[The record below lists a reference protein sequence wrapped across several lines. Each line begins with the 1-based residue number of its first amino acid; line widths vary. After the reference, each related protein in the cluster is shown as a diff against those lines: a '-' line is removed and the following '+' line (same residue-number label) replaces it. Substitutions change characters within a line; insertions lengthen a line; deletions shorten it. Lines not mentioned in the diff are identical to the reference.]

1 MKISNR
7 KYKTVSSL
15 NFILRIYCTYSLKIL
30 KLLKDIG
37 GFFKNREMLNPDRRS
52 TTFTINMRKKS
63 GAIFHAI
70 RAISNK
76 IKFNISRKRQITG
89 RPHPTARSNH
99 FRPSSAKLREND
111 RITTLTCFA
120 ISKLATKLGIET
132 KLKITCNFFEI
143 RNF

>member
-1 MKISNR
+1 
-7 KYKTVSSL
+7 
-15 NFILRIYCTYSLKIL
+15 
-30 KLLKDIG
+30 
-37 GFFKNREMLNPDRRS
+37 MLNPDRLS
-52 TTFTINMRKKS
+52 TTFTINMRKES

-111 RITTLTCFA
+111 RITTLTSFA
-120 ISKLATKLGIET
+120 ISKFATKLGIET
-132 KLKITCNFFEI
+132 KLKFRCNFFFEF
-143 RNF
+143 RNFRILLNI